1 MIGHV
6 IVVTTDLAIHVS
18 ATTTIHTVLLVNTSQ
33 AIHVILVV
41 RLLGTHTTQQLEA
54 VNGHVTVVIT
64 VLVTPVQR
72 TTAQVQLVNV
82 AILLAHV
89 QQDTLQIQL
98 IAVDTPTGIVLVQ
111 TMLQFLVASTV
122 ITTTAQQVSV
132 ALLPILVQL
141 GMSQIPA
148 TMETTPTG
156 TVLAQTIL
164 QFLVAHTTTIT
175 TTTITAVSLC
185 LQTLII
191 QIVRAVGHVT
201 LVSSKS
207 TICVFGG
214 TKSRESQKSP
224 QNEGFLFAFL
234 GL

>member
-6 IVVTTDLAIHVS
+6 IAVTTDLAIHVS

-89 QQDTLQIQL
+89 QQDTLQIQPTV
-98 IAVDTPTGIVLVQ
+98 VDTPTGIVLAP
-111 TMLQFLVASTV
+111 TMLQFLVTSMV
-122 ITTTAQQVSV
+122 TTTTTVQLVSV
-132 ALLPILVQL
+132 ALVPIHVQL
-141 GMSQIPA
+141 GMSQIQA
-148 TMETTPTG
+148 IVETTPTG
-156 TVLAQTIL
+156 TVLAQTML
-164 QFLVAHTTTIT
+164 QFLVVHTITIT
-175 TTTITAVSLC
+175 TTTITVA
-185 LQTLII
+185 
-191 QIVRAVGHVT
+191 
-201 LVSSKS
+201 
-207 TICVFGG
+207 
-214 TKSRESQKSP
+214 
-224 QNEGFLFAFL
+224 
-234 GL
+234 